1 MGKKRKKIW
10 ASDAERRA
18 WDAQVDAD
26 IEHARSLVRKAWK
39 EMGIPEPKDT
49 VAYLQ
54 RLRANA
60 EHGY

>member
-10 ASDAERRA
+10 ANDAERLA

-39 EMGIPEPKDT
+39 EMGIAEPDDT

-54 RLRANA
+54 ELRAKA
-60 EHGY
+60 ECG